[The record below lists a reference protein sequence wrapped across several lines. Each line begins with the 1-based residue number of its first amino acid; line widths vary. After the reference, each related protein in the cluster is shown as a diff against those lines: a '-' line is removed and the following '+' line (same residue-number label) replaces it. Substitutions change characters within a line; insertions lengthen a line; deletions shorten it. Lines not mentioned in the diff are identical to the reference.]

1 MDSSRSVQA
10 ALAVV
15 MLILAPQAAK
25 AADLAAKQ
33 SLKSRHR
40 VGELSRVEVALQVGG
55 DLKLVVEGKPKSI
68 PMSVIA
74 NIGYDEQLLAT
85 DEAGHP
91 RRTLRYYNDTR
102 AVIKVDQG
110 GDKPKLD
117 DAHRLIAV
125 ERLAGA
131 APVLFCPSG
140 ALKREELDLIDVP
153 GNSMLGDSLL
163 PSERVAFGE
172 SWKLTDQTMA
182 ALLCLDAVSWTDVT
196 SVQGET
202 KDGIVEIAAAGSV
215 NGAAGGV
222 GTEIELKAKYRFDL
236 ARGRLVYLAML
247 IKEKRAVG
255 HIGPGLDTV
264 AKLIVSMT
272 PIEKSSH
279 LTQEVVA
286 RTKAELTPDA
296 ESLDYA
302 AVSGQFRFPY
312 DRRWHLTVDDAK
324 LAILRLMDKGELVA
338 QCNVSILP
346 SEKKSP
352 VTLAEFQQDVQTS
365 LGKNFGQF
373 TNASQSTNEAGYA
386 VLRVVAHGVV
396 SELPIEW
403 VYYLIQDSQGK
414 RVSLAFTYEQDLAE
428 RFAQADRAMVQRL
441 RMTETPAS
449 TAAKPVQQQ

>member
-10 ALAVV
+10 ALAVAL
-15 MLILAPQAAK
+15 LILAPQIAK
-25 AADLAAKQ
+25 TADLAAKQ
-33 SLKSRHR
+33 SLKSKHR
-40 VGELSRVEVALQVGG
+40 VGELARIEVALQVGG
-55 DLKLVVEGKPKSI
+55 DLKLVVDGKNKNL

-74 NIGYDEQLLAT
+74 NIGYDEQLLAL
-85 DEAGHP
+85 DDDGHP
-91 RRTLRYYNDTR
+91 RRSLRYYDDTR
-102 AVIKVDQG
+102 AVIKVEQG

-125 ERLAGA
+125 ERLADA
-131 APVLFCPSG
+131 ALVLFCPAA

-153 GNSMLGDSLL
+153 GNSLLGDSLL
-163 PSERVAFGE
+163 PREPVAYGE
-172 SWKLTDQTMA
+172 SWKLTDQAMA
-182 ALLCLDAVSWTDVT
+182 ALLTLDAVSWTDVT
-196 SVQGET
+196 AVLGET
-202 KDGIVEIAAAGSV
+202 KEGVVEIAAAGSV

-222 GTEIELKAKYRFDL
+222 STEIEVKAKYRFDL
-236 ARGRLVYLAML
+236 ARGRVVYLAML

-272 PIEKSSH
+272 PIEKSIH
-279 LTQEVVA
+279 LTPELVA
-286 RTKAELTPDA
+286 RTQPELTPEL
-296 ESLDYA
+296 ESLDYS

-338 QCNVSILP
+338 QCNVSMLP
-346 SEKKSP
+346 GEKKSP
-352 VTLAEFQQDVQTS
+352 VTLAEFQHDVQTS

-373 TNASQSTNEAGYA
+373 TNASQSTNEAGYS
-386 VLRVVAHGVV
+386 VLRVVARGVV

-403 VYYLIQDSQGK
+403 VYYLIQDPQGK

-441 RMTETPAS
+441 RMTETPAT
-449 TAAKPVQQQ
+449 TAVKPVEQR